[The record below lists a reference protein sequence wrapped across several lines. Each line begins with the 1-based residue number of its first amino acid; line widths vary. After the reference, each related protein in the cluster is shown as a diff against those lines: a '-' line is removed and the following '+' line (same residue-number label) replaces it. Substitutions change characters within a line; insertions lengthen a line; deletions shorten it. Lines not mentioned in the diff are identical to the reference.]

1 MATQQKVVV
10 LPADDPSIAIS
21 STASKA
27 VTTCRLTI
35 KTALIA
41 TSVSILV
48 IAGRLVLGIWQA
60 SIHSSICVAPRRCQ
74 IVLHLSD

>member
-1 MATQQKVVV
+1 MATQQKSSSRRPTI
-10 LPADDPSIAIS
+10 LRSLLS

-60 SIHSSICVAPRRCQ
+60 SIRSSICVAPRRCQ